1 MPVIFTPQ
9 PPPLLPQPSVAP
21 PPVPIPASNY
31 YQQHAQHT
39 PYQIPIVSPQV
50 ANYQQPQNKQQ
61 QPYQQQFQYE
71 QGQTEVQRQQDQNRV
86 KEVEPEEEHVLAR
99 QIEEKTARLQTLK
112 DQRQA
117 SVGSP
122 VLTERYSRGPQAGFT
137 ATAPDN
143 AGNLPP
149 RINPQYIQPVASS
162 GYVDEHAGPRN
173 PQLQN

>member
-1 MPVIFTPQ
+1 MP

-21 PPVPIPASNY
+21 PPVPIPTSNY

-50 ANYQQPQNKQQ
+50 ANYQQHQNKQQ

-71 QGQTEVQRQQDQNRV
+71 QGQTEMQRQQDQNRV

-122 VLTERYSRGPQAGFT
+122 VPTERYSRGPQAGFT
-137 ATAPDN
+137 TTAPDN
-143 AGNLPP
+143 AGSLPP
-149 RINPQYIQPVASS
+149 RANPQYIQPVASS

-173 PQLQN
+173 PQLQS